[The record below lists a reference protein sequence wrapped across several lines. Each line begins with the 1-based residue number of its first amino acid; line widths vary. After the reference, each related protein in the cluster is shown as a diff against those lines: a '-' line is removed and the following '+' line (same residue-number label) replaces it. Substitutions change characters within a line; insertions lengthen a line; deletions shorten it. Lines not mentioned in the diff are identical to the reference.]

1 MKIKGLYKYKEHVP
15 RLLAKFIESTFVAQD
30 RSAVEKVLYVSHRD
44 TYQEYLRARTAAGR
58 LLYLCG
64 REFQENVATVYSSDW
79 LYDKSRWDSWLRA
92 MPIPVEG
99 LRPAIV
105 IDGGSHIPLEQL
117 LSYGGGVIVLFSH
130 PHSVPVWEV
139 DSISLEALENAL
151 KGLER
156 DVLAREGEAEAAS
169 FRARFRTYWE
179 AERKRERDHALPL
192 SMYKEIMHQVMAEQ
206 GAQG

>member
-15 RLLAKFIESTFVAQD
+15 RLLAKFIESTFETQD
-30 RSAVEKVLYVSHRD
+30 RSAVHKVLYVSHRD